1 MKRYILSIWALLA
14 VGAVMTACDE
24 EYTTY
29 EGPEY
34 VMFADTLSQHM
45 VTIDVDYFAVPFS
58 ATVACDYDRTFG
70 VEIIDEGSNAIEGLH
85 YRLESHTITIPAG
98 ELAAEV
104 RVKGNYE
111 NIEATDSL
119 GFRLRLV
126 MPEQLKWDLYEG
138 YDETKVVMYKA
149 CPYDVNTFSGWCI
162 VTSMLLRD
170 YPGENPSYQ
179 RLIKTEVHPTE
190 ANTVILRSAF
200 YDGYDVKIKFNAAD
214 PANPLVTMD
223 EDQVL
228 SDEASVLGWIL
239 GDNHILCRDSYLYPS
254 YFNSCQAFV
263 ELWMEVYVENLG
275 EPIGTIGHFY
285 NILEW
290 VSDEEAER
298 LQREEG
304 M

>member
-1 MKRYILSIWALLA
+1 MKNYILSLLVVLSA
-14 VGAVMTACDE
+14 CAMTACDE

-29 EGPEY
+29 RGPEY

-45 VTIDVDYFAVPFS
+45 VTHDGVYFSVPFS

-70 VEIIDEGSNAIEGLH
+70 VEILDEGSNAIEGFH
-85 YRLESHTITIPAG
+85 YTLESNTITIPAG
-98 ELAAEV
+98 KLAGEV
-104 RVKGNYE
+104 HVMGQYDH
-111 NIEATDSL
+111 IEATDSL

>member
-45 VTIDVDYFAVPFS
+45 VTIDADYFAVPFS

-254 YFNSCQAFV
+254 YFNS
-263 ELWMEVYVENLG
+263 
-275 EPIGTIGHFY
+275 
-285 NILEW
+285 
-290 VSDEEAER
+290 
-298 LQREEG
+298 
-304 M
+304 

>member
-45 VTIDVDYFAVPFS
+45 VTIDADYFAVPFS

-228 SDEASVLGWIL
+228 SDEASVLG
-239 GDNHILCRDSYLYPS
+239 
-254 YFNSCQAFV
+254 
-263 ELWMEVYVENLG
+263 
-275 EPIGTIGHFY
+275 
-285 NILEW
+285 
-290 VSDEEAER
+290 
-298 LQREEG
+298 
-304 M
+304 